1 MYGSVL
7 RGLERSSERKVVTV
21 LLCRPLNLKWFGVR
35 VTPDF
40 VLHFLS
46 FWTTLSLNLDLRSE
60 IISLLSISRC
70 TNGGFLVWKKIYTG
84 YTQKEWCGFK
94 S

>member
-7 RGLERSSERKVVTV
+7 RGIERSSERKVVTV

-40 VLHFLS
+40 RVTLLVVL
-46 FWTTLSLNLDLRSE
+46 DYPESE
-60 IISLLSISRC
+60 PGLA
-70 TNGGFLVWKKIYTG
+70 
-84 YTQKEWCGFK
+84 Q
-94 S
+94 